1 VSDYCWCLATPAI
14 EELIRE
20 QDELVELSALAR
32 AACRCGD
39 LDALVECVSAISSV
53 LGTHTEVKERGLF
66 PPMAAEFPEKI
77 AVLLGEHRRIEAVL
91 AGATDG
97 TARTD
102 PGWPARVTETLTLL
116 RRHIVKEQEGLFPAA
131 LSILTSDEWEK
142 LAEIRAGAGL
152 ISS

>member
-1 VSDYCWCLATPAI
+1 MSDYCWCLATPAI

-39 LDALVECVSAISSV
+39 LDALVECVTAISV
-53 LGTHTEVKERGLF
+53 LFGAHAEVEEGGLF
-66 PPMAAEFPEKI
+66 PPMAAEFPEQI
-77 AVLLGEHRRIEAVL
+77 AVLQGEHRRIAAVL

-102 PGWPARVTETLTLL
+102 PAWPAQITKALTLL

-131 LSILTSDEWEK
+131 LTVLTSDEWER
-142 LAEIRAGAGL
+142 LAEIRADAGL
-152 ISS
+152 LAS